1 MVPILISL
9 SLGYEGGVT
18 GLTCGGDSGGPLV
31 IFDSH
36 KEQHIQ
42 VGVVS
47 GGRCQSYND
56 PSIFARIEDHEI
68 LEFIMKQTW
77 DNIPP
82 TGRKAIEKLIADNN
96 YLKSQIQKVEDKNIE
111 LENIIKQNG
120 IDLVDVK
127 SMLEKGLKKVNDDCN
142 SKAIETGNIISA
154 LSETSKVHMMFLS
167 KMFLLLKKI
176 IFLSVHV
183 QCI

>member
-1 MVPILISL
+1 
-9 SLGYEGGVT
+9 
-18 GLTCGGDSGGPLV
+18 
-31 IFDSH
+31 
-36 KEQHIQ
+36 
-42 VGVVS
+42 
-47 GGRCQSYND
+47 
-56 PSIFARIEDHEI
+56 
-68 LEFIMKQTW
+68 MKQTW

-167 KMFLLLKKI
+167 KTFLLLKKI

>member
-1 MVPILISL
+1 MIALF
-9 SLGYEGGVT
+9 LGYEGGVT

-82 TGRKAIEKLIADNN
+82 TGRKAIEKLMQENKI
-96 YLKSQIQKVEDKNIE
+96 LKNDIQVVIDKNTE
-111 LENIIKQNG
+111 LEN
-120 IDLVDVK
+120 DLVNLKNEVSKLSRQNKVRTRLEATINDVFK
-127 SMLEKGLKKVNDDCN
+127 IKFN
-142 SKAIETGNIISA
+142 
-154 LSETSKVHMMFLS
+154 FLFS
-167 KMFLLLKKI
+167 TF
-176 IFLSVHV
+176 SVHIQKTLKQV
-183 QCI
+183 NQ